1 MRIVDK
7 IACCVWLS
15 VIRISLVDTSLAYIG
30 KYTANGQKVPRNL
43 PTYAHFHTTLKITQ
57 KMYVQEQDLD
67 ASFAALFLYFGNHR
81 RISTRIRRSA
91 AREGFLQ

>member
-1 MRIVDK
+1 
-7 IACCVWLS
+7 
-15 VIRISLVDTSLAYIG
+15 
-30 KYTANGQKVPRNL
+30 
-43 PTYAHFHTTLKITQ
+43 
-57 KMYVQEQDLD
+57 VQEQDLD